1 MGRRRHDVREEMRQ
15 RLAAGLNA
23 RRGQSP
29 ILLRMIL
36 RIRRSPKKLPASN
49 PNAD

>member
-1 MGRRRHDVREEMRQ
+1 MGRRRQGVREEMRQ

-29 ILLRMIL
+29 ILLKMIL
-36 RIRRSPKKLPASN
+36 RIRSSPKNQPASN